1 MSVSVE
7 LAALQDRVTEYGDI
21 AFLVSGDG
29 QGGPH
34 VVSVRLSWDGD
45 HLVLPAG
52 RSTRANVSSQ
62 PAVTLLWPP
71 RPEPG
76 YCLIVDATFVAM
88 ADDESTITVE
98 PTHAILHRM
107 ADADGSLPYCRQL
120 TDP

>member
-7 LAALQDRVTEYGDI
+7 LAALKDRVAEYGDI

-52 RSTRANVSSQ
+52 RSTRASS
-62 PAVTLLWPP
+62 ASSSA
-71 RPEPG
+71 G
-76 YCLIVDATFVAM
+76 
-88 ADDESTITVE
+88 
-98 PTHAILHRM
+98 
-107 ADADGSLPYCRQL
+107 
-120 TDP
+120 